1 MSEDDQ
7 INCGLENVLLDEG
20 CDVEASCT
28 ESVDNPVLEIES
40 SDVDKQEADCL
51 LCEPLL
57 EQLDEV
63 CASETPCTDSVEGGE
78 LSKQLDEISSV
89 EGKIRFCLEAM
100 RQTLSREGSPRFR
113 DFWNIRQLCLT
124 FFKESISPKLRSQL
138 WGLYIELSSESKRLK
153 EILDEQSA
161 FASEQIELAIQ
172 ALERDV
178 AHQDILLAQVPEES
192 FSLDNLAMKER
203 LDTYYTLQRQIN
215 LFNGL
220 ASRVNALRKEVLKTE
235 MRIRIKNKF
244 LSRLSV
250 CGDLVF
256 PKRKELIQQI
266 SSLFMEDVD
275 QFVKIHFQDEEFRGL
290 PLYALREEVK
300 QLQSVAKILTL
311 GSHVF
316 TEARLKLSQCW
327 DKMKDKEKERRL
339 QTQQKRQAFKQNF
352 DLVMEKIVPFKEA
365 CKEGI
370 SEEECQKQS
379 SELLQFMRTVE
390 LGREEVMTLK
400 EEIFQAKRAPLER
413 AKQEDLERQKKEAE
427 KETNRRTSLIQLK
440 EAIETLLLQ
449 AAEMDGVALSVRMQE
464 FIASS
469 EQITLLKAEKQVL
482 ERLFKQVKDLV
493 HEKKTQAL
501 LLLPEEDQQVLEQL
515 KSALEEHKQRRQEMK
530 KQLEGYR
537 KLLGGSGL
545 DFEKAMLYRE
555 TIELE
560 KAALEKVESAIG
572 DIEQKIDEIEM

>member
-7 INCGLENVLLDEG
+7 TNCGLDPILLVEEG
-20 CDVEASCT
+20 CDELPCT
-28 ESVDNPVLEIES
+28 ENVDNPIQAIES
-40 SDVDKQEADCL
+40 QDVEKQEIDGSIC
-51 LCEPLL
+51 
-57 EQLDEV
+57 
-63 CASETPCTDSVEGGE
+63 GE
-78 LSKQLDEISSV
+78 LSKQLDGATSI
-89 EGKIRFCLEAM
+89 EGKIRLCLESM
-100 RQTLSREGSPRFR
+100 RLALSREGAPCFR

-178 AHQDILLAQVPEES
+178 EHQEVLLAQVPEAVHC
-192 FSLDNLAMKER
+192 LDNLAMKESIDIYR
-203 LDTYYTLQRQIN
+203 TTQRKID
-215 LFNGL
+215 LFNTL

-235 MRIRIKNKF
+235 MRIRNKNKF

-266 SSLFMEDVD
+266 SSLFMRDVD
-275 QFVKIHFQDEEFRGL
+275 QFVEIHFQNEEFQGL

-300 QLQSVAKILTL
+300 QLQSVAKVLTL

-316 TEARLKLSQCW
+316 TESRLKLSQCW
-327 DKMKDKEKERRL
+327 DQMKEKEKDRRI
-339 QTQQKRQAFKQNF
+339 QTQQKRQIFKQNF
-352 DLVMEKIVPFKEA
+352 DLVMEKIQPFKDA
-365 CKEGI
+365 CKEGLN
-370 SEEECQKQS
+370 EEECQRQS
-379 SELLQFMRTVE
+379 SDLLQFMRTVD

-413 AKQEDLERQKKEAE
+413 AKQEDLERRKKEEE
-427 KETNRRTSLIQLK
+427 KETNRRSSVAQLK
-440 EAIETLLLQ
+440 AELEVLLNRSL
-449 AAEMDGVALSVRMQE
+449 ELDGSALSAAMQE
-464 FIASS
+464 CITSS
-469 EQITLLKAEKQVL
+469 ESITLLKAEKQIL
-482 ERLFKQVKDLV
+482 ERLFKQVKDLI

-501 LLLPEEDQQVLEQL
+501 LALPEEDQQVLEQL
-515 KSALEEHKQRRQEMK
+515 KSALEENKQRRQEMK

-537 KLLGGSGL
+537 KLLGGSSL

-555 TIELE
+555 TIESE
-560 KAALEKVESAIG
+560 KAALEKVESVIVEL
-572 DIEQKIDEIEM
+572 EQKIDEIEM